1 MVNIHRAGPG
11 AFERLVSADL
21 GPYLSNADSKVQFG
35 TDNGED
41 TARQPYCIER
51 DSNMVLWERST
62 GRNVPNSKWGYK
74 SGLIFSRVSGLLLV
88 LRSHT
93 ICTCGVCWSR
103 SDSYHTIK
111 SQSIVLSVGMR
122 RNQARF
128 PPFGITMG
136 GGFYEIPHT
145 LDCGF
150 RLRGGAY
157 CDVPPLLY
165 YRSIDY
171 VATAVCSTACTSLGI
186 KLLCCLYYRR
196 LWSLLDPVIG
206 RSKSTTEAAQR

>member
-136 GGFYEIPHT
+136 GGLLRDPPYLGLRLSPEGGGVLWCPPST
-145 LDCGF
+145 LLPQY
-150 RLRGGAY
+150 RLRCY
-157 CDVPPLLY
+157 CCMLHCLHVARHQTPVLSILSTSMVVA
-165 YRSIDY
+165 RSSD
-171 VATAVCSTACTSLGI
+171 
-186 KLLCCLYYRR
+186 
-196 LWSLLDPVIG
+196 WP
-206 RSKSTTEAAQR
+206 E